1 MLEPSEKRIRSAARA
16 RFVQHFCGRYGSS
29 VRAPHRR
36 FRRAT
41 LRRSIRLFR
50 LFLVEQTRPAD
61 FYSAVAEDAVTQLG
75 EWAQLS
81 GARVLDVGGGPGY
94 FGRAFQRAGAS
105 YIGVELDIDTDLTA
119 EIFAVCASGDALP
132 IRSGSVDIAYSSN
145 VAEHMRRPWAM
156 ADELVRVTKPGGA
169 VFLSFTPWFSPW
181 GGHETA
187 PWHYLGG
194 GYARHRYL
202 RKHGLEPKNAYGHS
216 LFGYR
221 VSQAL
226 EWADKHPDAELVAA
240 FPRYHPWWA
249 CWLVRVPVLRE
260 VALWNL
266 AMVLRKR

>member
-1 MLEPSEKRIRSAARA
+1 VR
-16 RFVQHFCGRYGSS
+16 VSS
-29 VRAPHRR
+29 RRPH
-36 FRRAT
+36 RAT

-50 LFLVEQTRPAD
+50 LFLVEQTRPD
-61 FYSAVAEDAVTQLG
+61 LFYAAIAQDAVAQLG
-75 EWAQLS
+75 EWVALS

-94 FGRAFQRAGAS
+94 FGRAFQGAGAS
-105 YIGVELDIDTDLTA
+105 YIGVELDVDTDLPA
-119 EIFAVCASGDALP
+119 EVYAVGASGEALP
-132 IRSGSVDIAYSSN
+132 IRSGSVDVAYSSN
-145 VAEHMRRPWAM
+145 VVEHLHRPWTM
-156 ADELVRVTKPGGA
+156 ADELVRVTKPGGV
-169 VFLSFTPWFSPW
+169 VFVSFTPWFSPW

-194 GYARHRYL
+194 GYARRRYL
-202 RKHGLEPKNAYGHS
+202 RKKGSEPKNVFGRS

-226 EWADKHPDAELVAA
+226 DWARRHPDVELLAA

-249 CWLVRVPVLRE
+249 YWLARVPVLRE

>member
-1 MLEPSEKRIRSAARA
+1 
-16 RFVQHFCGRYGSS
+16 
-29 VRAPHRR
+29 VRAHPRSR
-36 FRRAT
+36 PRPT
-41 LRRSIRLFR
+41 LRRSVRLFR

-61 FYSAVAEDAVTQLG
+61 FYSAIAADAVRQLG
-75 EWAQLS
+75 DWVMLS

-94 FGRAFQRAGAS
+94 FGRAFQQAGAH
-105 YIGVELDIDTDLTA
+105 YVGVELDIATDLPA
-119 EIFAVCASGDALP
+119 ELIALCASGEALP
-132 IRSGSVDIAYSSN
+132 IRSQSVDVAYSSN
-145 VAEHMRRPWAM
+145 VVEHLGRPWVM
-156 ADELVRVTKPGGA
+156 ADELLRVTKPGGT

-194 GYARHRYL
+194 GYARRRYT
-202 RKHGLEPKNAYGHS
+202 RRTGHEPKNVFGQS

-226 EWADKHPDAELVAA
+226 AWARSRPDAELVAA

-266 AMVLRKR
+266 ALVLRKR

>member
-1 MLEPSEKRIRSAARA
+1 MRA
-16 RFVQHFCGRYGSS
+16 HSRRPP
-29 VRAPHRR
+29 RAS
-36 FRRAT
+36 
-41 LRRSIRLFR
+41 LRRSFRLFR

-61 FYSAVAEDAVTQLG
+61 FYSALADDAVRQLAG
-75 EWAQLS
+75 WVELS

-94 FGRAFQRAGAS
+94 FARAFGQAGAR
-105 YIGVELDIDTDLTA
+105 YVGVELDIGGDLPA
-119 EIFAVCASGDALP
+119 EGFAVCASGYALP
-132 IRSGSVDIAYSSN
+132 IRSGSVDVAYSSN
-145 VAEHMRRPWAM
+145 VVEHLGRPWRM
-156 ADELVRVTKPGGA
+156 ADELVRVTKPGGT
-169 VFLSFTPWFSPW
+169 VFVSFTPWLSPW

-194 GYARHRYL
+194 DYARRRYL
-202 RKHGLEPKNAYGHS
+202 RRTGHEPKNAFGRS
-216 LFGYR
+216 LFGHR

-226 EWADKHPDAELVAA
+226 AWARTHPDAELVAA

>member
-1 MLEPSEKRIRSAARA
+1 MRPRPRS
-16 RFVQHFCGRYGSS
+16 
-29 VRAPHRR
+29 RR
-36 FRRAT
+36 QAT

-61 FYSAVAEDAVTQLG
+61 FYSALATDAVRQLA
-75 EWAQLS
+75 EWVELP

-94 FGRAFQRAGAS
+94 FGLAFQQAGAS
-105 YIGVELDIDTDLTA
+105 YIGVELDIATDLPA
-119 EIFAVCASGDALP
+119 EIVALCASGEALP
-132 IRSGSVDIAYSSN
+132 IRSQSVDVAYSSN
-145 VAEHMRRPWAM
+145 VVEHLRQPWLM
-156 ADELVRVTKPGGA
+156 ADELLRVTKPGGT

-187 PWHYLGG
+187 PWHFLGG
-194 GYARHRYL
+194 DYARRRYV
-202 RKHGLEPKNAYGHS
+202 RKTGREPKNVYGQS

-221 VSQAL
+221 VNQAL
-226 EWADKHPDAELVAA
+226 AWARSHPDAELVAA